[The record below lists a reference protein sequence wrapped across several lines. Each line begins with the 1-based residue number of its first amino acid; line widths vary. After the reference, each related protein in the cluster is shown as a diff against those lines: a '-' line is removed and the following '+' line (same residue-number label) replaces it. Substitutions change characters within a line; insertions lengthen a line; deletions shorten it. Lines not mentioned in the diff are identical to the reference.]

1 MTIAVYIPQ
10 GPLALFVDKL
20 WYMQAD
26 SLPLRGINLP
36 MLHTELIVNF
46 SEHFTIQ
53 QADGQ
58 SLVRD
63 QVSWVSGLQTI
74 PSRSQTAGQHEAM
87 GALLKPWGLYSLT
100 GIPTRTFANRAVA
113 AYDLFGSDFRDV
125 VERLQDTPDKHEK
138 LKLLNAFLV
147 SRYADRDIP
156 AFLFYAS
163 QYLHSQPFRDG
174 IVGDLCAYLRIS
186 RKSLNEA
193 FQKYMGLST
202 SQFVRLNRFRKATD
216 SIAKGP
222 TRKLTEIAYE
232 HNFFDQAHFN
242 RLFNDFAGMTPGNFQ
257 KAVKCGLV
265 EPFEQSEQPV
275 SPAFVKEPA

>member
-100 GIPTRTFANRAVA
+100 GIPTRTF
-113 AYDLFGSDFRDV
+113 
-125 VERLQDTPDKHEK
+125 
-138 LKLLNAFLV
+138 
-147 SRYADRDIP
+147 
-156 AFLFYAS
+156 
-163 QYLHSQPFRDG
+163 
-174 IVGDLCAYLRIS
+174 
-186 RKSLNEA
+186 
-193 FQKYMGLST
+193 
-202 SQFVRLNRFRKATD
+202 
-216 SIAKGP
+216 
-222 TRKLTEIAYE
+222 
-232 HNFFDQAHFN
+232 
-242 RLFNDFAGMTPGNFQ
+242 
-257 KAVKCGLV
+257 
-265 EPFEQSEQPV
+265 
-275 SPAFVKEPA
+275 